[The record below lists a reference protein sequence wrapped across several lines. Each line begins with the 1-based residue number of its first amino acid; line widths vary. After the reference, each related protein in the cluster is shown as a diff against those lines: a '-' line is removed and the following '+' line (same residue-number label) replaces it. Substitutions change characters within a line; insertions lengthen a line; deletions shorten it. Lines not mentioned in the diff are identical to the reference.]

1 MSEQLAP
8 RGAPAPPWMLAAASY
23 LARYSGSTR
32 ETYRVSLRLLF
43 AWCTDYGLDPLA
55 AKRVH
60 LELFLR
66 YLEEERRCIPRS
78 VAHHLVPVIG
88 YYRFA
93 VVDGYLATDPTVM
106 LRRPR
111 VFIDESRQLALD
123 RDELRRLIE
132 AARAAAPTELALVAL
147 MALLGLRV
155 SEAIGA
161 RVEDLGVVVR
171 GHPTLRITGKGGKPA
186 TIPLP
191 RPVAEILEA
200 AAGDRTH
207 GPILIRPPRG
217 EMPERP
223 WTRRAAALALE
234 RLCRAADIDKPIS
247 PHSLRHTFVT
257 LGLDAGIPL
266 RDMQVAARHSDPRV
280 TARYDR
286 GRNDFDTHANHRI
299 AADLLA
305 E

>member
-111 VFIDESRQLALD
+111 VFI
-123 RDELRRLIE
+123 
-132 AARAAAPTELALVAL
+132 
-147 MALLGLRV
+147 
-155 SEAIGA
+155 
-161 RVEDLGVVVR
+161 
-171 GHPTLRITGKGGKPA
+171 
-186 TIPLP
+186 
-191 RPVAEILEA
+191 PVARPSRRIRGAPEPA
-200 AAGDRTH
+200 PGTQTSPASWRWTATSCAG
-207 GPILIRPPRG
+207 
-217 EMPERP
+217 
-223 WTRRAAALALE
+223 
-234 RLCRAADIDKPIS
+234 
-247 PHSLRHTFVT
+247 
-257 LGLDAGIPL
+257 
-266 RDMQVAARHSDPRV
+266 
-280 TARYDR
+280 
-286 GRNDFDTHANHRI
+286 
-299 AADLLA
+299 
-305 E
+305 